1 MKIFKPKGEF
11 MLLEPVRQGDIV
23 DIVAPAS
30 RCSSLELKS
39 AVRLLKEMG
48 LRPRVPSPIFAKSLL
63 FANTDQRR
71 LEQLRKAIY
80 ATDSSL
86 VWCVRGGYGAL
97 RLMPDIVNW
106 PKPKRAKIFLGFS
119 DITTLHAHFNQKWGW
134 PTLHGPLL
142 DRFGR
147 EAMSPGEHRQL
158 FGMLFGEVAVT
169 EFFKLQPMN
178 AQARRSGSVRGPV
191 VGGNLAVLQSSLGTP
206 SALRGGR
213 HILFFEDT
221 GERPHRV
228 DRMLSQLAQA
238 GALKSVRAVVFGYFH
253 LSDPKD
259 RRGLWNDVLPRF
271 AASLK
276 IPVLRG
282 LPVGHDPD
290 KQYTLPFNTPAVLSL
305 GRAPH
310 LLVKSGIAPA

>member
-1 MKIFKPKGEF
+1 V
-11 MLLEPVRQGDIV
+11 LLEPVRQGDIV
-23 DIVAPAS
+23 DVVAPAS
-30 RCSSLELKS
+30 RCAPAELKN
-39 AVRLLKEMG
+39 AVRLLLEMG
-48 LRPRVPSPIFAKSLL
+48 LVPRVPKDLFAKSLL
-63 FANTDQRR
+63 FSNSDEVR
-71 LEQLRKAIY
+71 LRHLRKALY
-80 ATDSSL
+80 APDSSF

-97 RLMPDIVNW
+97 RLMPEISKW
-106 PKPKRAKIFLGFS
+106 RRPSRAKIFLGYS

-147 EAMSPGEHRQL
+147 QAMSPGEHRQL

-178 AQARRSGSVRGPV
+178 MAARRSGAVRGPI
-191 VGGNLAVLQSSLGTP
+191 VGGNLTVLQSGLGT
-206 SALRGGR
+206 SSSLRGGG
-213 HILFFEDT
+213 HILFLEDT

-228 DRMLSQLAQA
+228 DRMLSQFAQA
-238 GALKSVRAVVFGYFH
+238 GMFKGVRAVVLGYFQ
-253 LSDPKD
+253 LSDVKD

-271 AASLK
+271 ASSMK
-276 IPVLRG
+276 IPVLSG
-282 LPVGHDPD
+282 LPVGHNQD